1 MADTIQTVERTSES
15 PHLRVG
21 ERLHILVAHRE
32 ILANLV
38 RKELKVKYA
47 ASVLGAVWSLLNP
60 LVYLAVFSFVARVL
74 GAGIPNYP
82 VYLLS
87 GLLAWNLFSASM
99 GSGARAVLDN
109 ANLVKKVAF
118 AREILPLSAVG
129 VGLVDFALQSAV
141 LLLYIIVS
149 GYGLH
154 LPELALW
161 PLAFVT
167 LVLLTVALSLWFSA
181 LNVRYRDVGHLLNI
195 ALLVWF
201 WATPIVYAE
210 FQVQQLAERAT
221 WFGIPRRGVLP
232 AEPHGR
238 RRGRLPPRA
247 LRLRGTGRGAGAGLV
262 RQEPRVGRRDP
273 HDHVRGLARGAP
285 ARVGLLLLAL
295 GRLRGGAVNAAIEV
309 ADVSKRFRIY
319 RDKPTSL
326 KQRVLSSRSRAEDFW
341 ALRDVALDVGE
352 GSTFGLI
359 GHNGSGKTTLLK
371 CVAGILRPTSGTIR
385 QRGRL
390 AALLELGAGFHPEL
404 TGRENVY
411 LNASFLGLSRRQ
423 TDAAFDDI
431 VAFAEL
437 EDFIDNEVKFYSSGM
452 LVRLGFAVAVHVD
465 PDVLLIDEVLAVGDE
480 AFQAKCLDRVRA
492 FQREGRTIVLV
503 THALDTVI
511 EICDRAAMLHH
522 GELHAVGMPADV
534 VREMRY
540 VLLGVTDPNFVP
552 RRAPARPRSARSR
565 SSARTARAR
574 ARSCAATRSRS

>member
-1 MADTIQTVERTSES
+1 MRVARLATPAGTHVTDPKQPAAQRPMADTIQTVERTSES

-210 FQVQQLAERAT
+210 FQVQQLAERGT
-221 WFGIPRRGVLP
+221 WFGIPRLAFYLLNPMVDVVAGF
-232 AEPHGR
+232 H
-238 RRGRLPPRA
+238 RA
-247 LRLRGTGRGAGAGLV
+247 LYGFVEPVV
-262 RQEPRVGRRDP
+262 RQEPVLFDKS
-273 HDHVRGLARGAP
+273 
-285 ARVGLLLLAL
+285 L
-295 GRLRGGAVNAAIEV
+295 G
-309 ADVSKRFRIY
+309 
-319 RDKPTSL
+319 
-326 KQRVLSSRSRAEDFW
+326 W
-341 ALRDVALDVGE
+341 
-352 GSTFGLI
+352 
-359 GHNGSGKTTLLK
+359 
-371 CVAGILRPTSGTIR
+371 VAGILTITCVVSLV
-385 QRGRL
+385 GLRL
-390 AALLELGAGFHPEL
+390 AWGYF
-404 TGRENVY
+404 
-411 LNASFLGLSRRQ
+411 FSRSG
-423 TDAAFDDI
+423 D
-431 VAFAEL
+431 FAE
-437 EDFIDNEVKFYSSGM
+437 
-452 LVRLGFAVAVHVD
+452 
-465 PDVLLIDEVLAVGDE
+465 
-480 AFQAKCLDRVRA
+480 
-492 FQREGRTIVLV
+492 
-503 THALDTVI
+503 
-511 EICDRAAMLHH
+511 
-522 GELHAVGMPADV
+522 EL
-534 VREMRY
+534 
-540 VLLGVTDPNFVP
+540 
-552 RRAPARPRSARSR
+552 
-565 SSARTARAR
+565 
-574 ARSCAATRSRS
+574 